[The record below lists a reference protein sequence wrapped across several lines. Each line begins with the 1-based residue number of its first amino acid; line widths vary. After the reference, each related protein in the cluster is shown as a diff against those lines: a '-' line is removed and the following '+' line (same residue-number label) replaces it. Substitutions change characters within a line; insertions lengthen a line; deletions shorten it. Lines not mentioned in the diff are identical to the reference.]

1 MVFVADDGDDDAA
14 VVIDTVA
21 LVSAAD
27 GSVDGI
33 DTVLEQLIAVTETL
47 LLPVDIFFYFIG
59 IPCSSLTHFFLV
71 GTPRRNDRTE
81 QRQWWRGS
89 GRALFS
95 ECRYSSFSFT
105 Q

>member
-47 LLPVDIFFYFIG
+47 LLPVDIFF
-59 IPCSSLTHFFLV
+59 
-71 GTPRRNDRTE
+71 
-81 QRQWWRGS
+81 
-89 GRALFS
+89 LFHW
-95 ECRYSSFSFT
+95 YPV
-105 Q
+105 